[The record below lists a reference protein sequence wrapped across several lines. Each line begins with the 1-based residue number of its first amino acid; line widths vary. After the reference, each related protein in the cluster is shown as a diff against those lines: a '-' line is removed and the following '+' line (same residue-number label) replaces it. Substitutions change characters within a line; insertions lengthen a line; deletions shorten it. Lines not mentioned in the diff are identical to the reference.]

1 MAVRLILLAALFS
14 MLQSWP
20 THAQELSRW
29 LGASGR
35 NRQVELTVFDV
46 TVAPLSQRPGRETVT
61 VATAWRNI
69 APSERMDEIE
79 WKTSGVGG
87 LATFGRPRPPVGR
100 EAVRHTAYL
109 VPRVS
114 DHVYLL
120 TGGGSVTRLDDESEI
135 RIPRYDDEVEWTG
148 RFEIDAA
155 DSQMMLLLF
164 FDFDGGHI
172 TIPLTERVPPREGD
186 APVSEARNDVIR
198 ARLYDSK
205 PRGEALE
212 VDLGLLSVSEGNAV
226 EVELSGAM
234 ALLLPDGS
242 VMEPGGKDNEPLLGE
257 TTRILPEWEQ
267 RIRIA
272 FEGAAHAKAG
282 ILEIS
287 LPGRDALRLPLD
299 PSAVQPVARKA
310 IHAWEDGPGLMLEL
324 LQANHDAATGELVLR
339 VRVANRCGSDLSFT
353 PAAQFL
359 LMEGGR
365 QITLRDGE
373 DEEDWVILNG
383 ATRTRELRYPV
394 RPVPARVELLYRGF
408 ESENPIRMEVILP

>member
-1 MAVRLILLAALFS
+1 MRLILLAACVSL
-14 MLQSWP
+14 LQSWP
-20 THAQELSRW
+20 AHAQERSRW

-35 NRQVELTVFDV
+35 NSQVELTVFDV
-46 TVAPLSQRPGRETVT
+46 TVAPLPERPGREAVT

-69 APSERMDEIE
+69 APPERMGEIE

-87 LATFGRPRPPVGR
+87 LASFGRPRPPVGR

-120 TGGGSVTRLDDESEI
+120 TAGGEVARLDDAGEL
-135 RIPRYDDEVEWTG
+135 RLPRYDDEAEWAG

-155 DSQMMLLLF
+155 DSEAMLLLF

-172 TIPLTERVPPREGD
+172 IIPLTERIPPREGD

-198 ARLYDSK
+198 ARLYGSK

-226 EVELSGAM
+226 EVELNGAM

-242 VMEPGGKDNEPLLGE
+242 VMEPVGEDNQPWFGE
-257 TTRILPEWEQ
+257 TARILPEWEQ
-267 RIRIA
+267 RSRIA
-272 FEGAAHAKAG
+272 FEGAAHVTTG
-282 ILEIS
+282 TLEIS
-287 LPGRDALRLPLD
+287 LPGREALRLPLD
-299 PSAVQPVARKA
+299 PSAAEPIARKA
-310 IHAWEDGPGLMLEL
+310 MHAWEDGPGLAFEL
-324 LQANHDAATGELVLR
+324 LQAVHDDAAGDLVLH

-353 PAAQFL
+353 PSVQFL
-359 LMEGGR
+359 LVEGGR
-365 QITLRDGE
+365 QITLRSGD
-373 DEEDWVILNG
+373 DDAEEWVVRDG
-383 ATRTRELRYPV
+383 ATRTRELRYPL
-394 RPVPARVELLYRGF
+394 RQLPARAEILYRGF
-408 ESENPIRMEVILP
+408 ESEEPIRVEVTLP